1 MTCEVIQRSV
11 SASLIGLTQY
21 RAHPVRNAV
30 LLVRLHLVG
39 HAIEE
44 PADAQHV
51 AVVDGHAPLE
61 VAPGEETVR
70 PEAASPDRPEL
81 VLLGLALED
90 ASVDEA
96 VLELLEADLQ
106 VGRRTLTVGAAER
119 AGPVRV
125 EPLEVHG
132 VDRVLLALEPVAR
145 DLGEHDLHEAV
156 LPTEGLP
163 GRHQRYGGW

>member
-39 HAIEE
+39 HTVEE

-61 VAPGEETVR
+61 VAAGEEAVR
-70 PEAASPDRPEL
+70 PEAAAPDGPEL
-81 VLLGLALED
+81 VLLGLALQD
-90 ASVDEA
+90 AAIDET
-96 VLELLEADLQ
+96 VLELLEAHLQ
-106 VGRRTLTVGAAER
+106 VRGRA
-119 AGPVRV
+119 
-125 EPLEVHG
+125 
-132 VDRVLLALEPVAR
+132 
-145 DLGEHDLHEAV
+145 
-156 LPTEGLP
+156 
-163 GRHQRYGGW
+163 